1 MVKITKMEFD
11 FALYRFKVKIE
22 YRSSKLQ
29 LILFILFF

>member
-11 FALYRFKVKIE
+11 FALYRFKLKIE

-29 LILFILFF
+29 LNLYFLFF

>member
-11 FALYRFKVKIE
+11 FTLYRFKLKIE
-22 YRSSKLQ
+22 YRGSKLQ